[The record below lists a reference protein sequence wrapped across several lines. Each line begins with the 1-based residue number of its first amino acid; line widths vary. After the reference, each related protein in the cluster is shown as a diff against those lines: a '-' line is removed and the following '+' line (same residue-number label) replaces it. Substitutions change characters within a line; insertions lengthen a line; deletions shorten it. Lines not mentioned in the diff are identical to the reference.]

1 MGNISSSI
9 RKINYEEVQ
18 MIVKKEKNCLLI
30 NTLNSNEQNCL
41 IQNTILAD
49 KEEELINNLIYKNKN
64 KYIAIY
70 GKNNT
75 DFSVYKKYN
84 QLLSLGF
91 KNIYIYI
98 GGMFEWCL
106 LQDIYGE
113 DNFKTTCKVKDILY
127 YKTRSTPEKNQ
138 LLLL

>member
-1 MGNISSSI
+1 MGNVSSSI
-9 RKINYEEVQ
+9 KKINYEDVQ
-18 MIVKKEKNCLLI
+18 MIVKKEKDCLLI
-30 NTLNSNEQNCL
+30 NTLNINEQKCL

-49 KEEELINNLIYKNKN
+49 KEEEIMNHLLYKNKN
-64 KYIAIY
+64 KRIAVY
-70 GKNNT
+70 GKNNS

-84 QLLSLGF
+84 QILSLGF
-91 KNIYIYI
+91 KNVSIYI

-113 DNFKTTCKVKDILY
+113 ENFKTTSTVKDILY
-127 YKTRSTPEKNQ
+127 YKTRPNRDKNH

>member
-9 RKINYEEVQ
+9 KKINYEEVQ

-64 KYIAIY
+64 KYIEIY

-75 DFSVYKKYN
+75 DFSVYKK
-84 QLLSLGF
+84 
-91 KNIYIYI
+91 
-98 GGMFEWCL
+98 
-106 LQDIYGE
+106 
-113 DNFKTTCKVKDILY
+113 
-127 YKTRSTPEKNQ
+127 
-138 LLLL
+138 